1 MDTRTAEAVGPN
13 YDRAKMLEARK
24 HTFHAIELIAAAMR
38 PGMLESEG
46 VALAKSILKDL
57 GLLRGWH
64 GVYVRFGE
72 NTLCTYNDKDAPD
85 VTLKEN
91 DIFYIDIGPVY
102 EKWEGDG
109 GDTFVVGDDADMHA
123 AARAARE
130 VFDLVRTRWLRD
142 RLSGRALYDY
152 AEEAARSLGWQLCT
166 DVTGHR
172 LADFPH
178 KAFHSGSL
186 AAAEFAPSADLWVLE
201 IQIRHPGRP
210 IGAFFEDLLLESGR
224 WNGQEQVAT

>member
-1 MDTRTAEAVGPN
+1 MNARIQEGVGPN
-13 YDRAKMLEARK
+13 YDRGKMLEARK
-24 HTFHAIELIAAAMR
+24 HTFHAIERIAAAVR
-38 PGMLESEG
+38 PGMRESEA
-46 VALAKSILKDL
+46 VELARSILKDM

-72 NTLCTYNDKDAPD
+72 NTLCTYNDKNAPD

-109 GDTFVVGDDADMHA
+109 GDTFVIGNDADMHA
-123 AARAARE
+123 AARDVRK
-130 VFDLVRTRWLRD
+130 VFDLVRARWLQD

-152 AEEAARSLGWQLCT
+152 AEAAAKSLGWQLYT
-166 DVTGHR
+166 EVAGHR

-186 AAAEFAPSADLWVLE
+186 AAAEFAPSPDLWVLE
-201 IQIRHPGRP
+201 VQIRHPERP
-210 IGAFFEDLLLESGR
+210 FGAFFEDLLLESGR
-224 WNGQEQVAT
+224 WGAP

>member
-1 MDTRTAEAVGPN
+1 MNAVTHEAVGPH
-13 YDRAKMLEARK
+13 YDREKMLEARN
-24 HTFHAIELIAAAMR
+24 HTFDAIERIAAAMR
-38 PGMLESEG
+38 PGMRESEG
-46 VALAKSILKDL
+46 VTVAKSILKEM

-72 NTLCTYNDKDAPD
+72 NTTCTYNDKDAPD
-85 VTLKEN
+85 ITLKDN
-91 DIFYIDIGPVY
+91 DIFYIDIGPVF

-109 GDTFVVGDDADMHA
+109 GDTFVLGDDADMHA
-123 AARAARE
+123 AARDARKI
-130 VFDLVRTRWLRD
+130 FDLVREKWLQA

-152 AEEAARSLGWQLCT
+152 AEEATRSMGWQLYT
-166 DVTGHR
+166 DVAGHR

-186 AAAEFAPSADLWVLE
+186 AAAEFAPSPDLWVLE
-201 IQIRHPGRP
+201 IQIRHPTRP

-224 WNGQEQVAT
+224 WNQP

>member
-1 MDTRTAEAVGPN
+1 MDMRSQEAVGPN
-13 YDRAKMLEARK
+13 YDSGKMLEART
-24 HTFHAIELIAAAMR
+24 HTFHAIERIAAAVR
-38 PGMLESEG
+38 PGMRESEA
-46 VALAKSILKDL
+46 VALAKSMLKEL

-72 NTLCTYNDKDAPD
+72 NTLCTYNEKNVPD

-109 GDTFVVGDDADMHA
+109 GDTFVIGNDAGMHA
-123 AARAARE
+123 AARDVRK
-130 VFDLVRTRWLRD
+130 VFDLVRAKWLQD
-142 RLSGRALYDY
+142 RLSGRALYGY

-186 AAAEFAPSADLWVLE
+186 AAAEFAPSPDLWVLE
-201 IQIRHPGRP
+201 IQIRHPERP
-210 IGAFFEDLLLESGR
+210 FGAFFEDLLLESGR
-224 WNGQEQVAT
+224 WNAE